1 MLIIKVLLVALYFI
15 LELFCFCFSLHCI
28 TSIFPM
34 FKVKFNIVFYPFS
47 LKILPSFVRII
58 KPWKIVWKKHFDTIQ
73 EAKKLESDI
82 KSWKS
87 KTRIQKLIL
96 DNNL

>member
-1 MLIIKVLLVALYFI
+1 
-15 LELFCFCFSLHCI
+15 
-28 TSIFPM
+28 
-34 FKVKFNIVFYPFS
+34 
-47 LKILPSFVRII
+47 VRII